1 MRNLPFVIL
10 VLFVFTI
17 PLQDVIFL
25 PGGLTVSGI
34 AGLILAVAA
43 LGTIVKGKT
52 LSLRRPSLML
62 FVTVAF
68 VFWAALSSL
77 WGSQVAGGLR
87 ASLTY
92 VQLGVMVALIWQ
104 LCRTKEQHL
113 VLLQAFV
120 LGAYVLAGS
129 TVYGFLTNPFVAN
142 SAQSMERYTGI
153 GNNPNGTASVIA
165 LSLSVAWYLSL
176 VQRNAFLRLVNLVYV
191 PVAVFGIIL
200 TASRGG
206 AAIALLSLAVI
217 PLTFRYTNN
226 FRKIIVVVAL
236 VVMGVAIVRLIPPAN
251 FERIAETSSELSE
264 GNVSNRSQIWRAGLE
279 AYSESPILG
288 VGVGNFRAATTPILG
303 YSIPAHNAYVLI
315 LTEMGIVGILLF
327 LLIFV
332 VTLLPLLRLDFPE
345 RPFYLILWLA
355 IAVTIFPSND
365 EDAQVIWAL
374 LAIMTTRHAY
384 VMTFSHTAYTLR
396 QTSSRIRRIV
406 GRGKSR
412 LPTG

>member
-1 MRNLPFVIL
+1 
-10 VLFVFTI
+10 
-17 PLQDVIFL
+17 
-25 PGGLTVSGI
+25 
-34 AGLILAVAA
+34 
-43 LGTIVKGKT
+43 
-52 LSLRRPSLML
+52 ML
-62 FVTVAF
+62 FVTAAF
-68 VFWAALSSL
+68 VFWATLSSL
-77 WGSQVAGGLR
+77 WGSQIAGGLR
-87 ASLTY
+87 SSLTY

-113 VLLQAFV
+113 VLLQAYV

-142 SAQSMERYTGI
+142 SMQSMERYTGI
-153 GNNPNGTASVIA
+153 GSNPNGIASVTA
-165 LSLSVAWYLSL
+165 LGLSIAWYLSL

-191 PVAVFGIIL
+191 PVAVFGIVL

-206 AAIALLSLAVI
+206 TAIALLSLAII

-226 FRKIIVVVAL
+226 SRKIIVAVAL
-236 VVMGVAIVRLIPPAN
+236 VFMGVAIVRLIPPAN
-251 FERIAETSSELSE
+251 FARIAETSSELTE

-279 AYSESPILG
+279 AYSERPILG

-327 LLIFV
+327 LLVFV

-355 IAVTIFPSND
+355 IVVTIFPSND